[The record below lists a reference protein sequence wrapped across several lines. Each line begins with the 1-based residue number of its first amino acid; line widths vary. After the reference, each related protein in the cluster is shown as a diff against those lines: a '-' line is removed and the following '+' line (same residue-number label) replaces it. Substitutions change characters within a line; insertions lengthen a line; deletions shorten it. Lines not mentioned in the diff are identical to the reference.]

1 MKAAFD
7 ALVVKWEIGFCCTCL
22 EHLGETNTTC
32 CFVATFTAII
42 EYATF
47 VNLFSAQLV
56 FSVVMFVLRHSVRF
70 VFWRCISDLLLLPG
84 K

>member
-22 EHLGETNTTC
+22 EHRGKPIPHAVLLLY
-32 CFVATFTAII
+32 VTAII

-56 FSVVMFVLRHSVRF
+56 FCCDVCFASFGSV
-70 VFWRCISDLLLLPG
+70 CILEMHI
-84 K
+84 